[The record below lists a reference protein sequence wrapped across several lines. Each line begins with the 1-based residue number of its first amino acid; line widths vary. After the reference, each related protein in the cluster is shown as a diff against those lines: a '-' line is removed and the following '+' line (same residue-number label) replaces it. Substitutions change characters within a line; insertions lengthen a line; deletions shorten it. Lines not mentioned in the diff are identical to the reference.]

1 MGWPSVRQY
10 KDGDKVNAE
19 ALNGPIN
26 QLTERT
32 EQLYRMLKDND
43 RTKVVVSAEIRLPV
57 GFGLPYVGMPV
68 YRTATGAYAPASATE
83 QQNAWF
89 YASDAAMAVGVVS
102 KVISS
107 TETTAEADVV
117 LYGEIE
123 IAADTDL
130 PAATIIA
137 DDDPA
142 SGRYYLSATA
152 GKLTARPV
160 GPVIYVCNVLLEERK
175 GVRYVRS
182 ILVSPQYRDTGES
195 HVHRQVVL
203 SGLPAGGTA
212 SIVDDKYVAGG
223 IAARSETGT
232 ATARLTTY
240 GHWDGAAPITYEVTV
255 RGTALTWTSDDPDGD
270 SGSTTLVADGPTTV
284 GRHGLAVRVTGDG
297 TWDLEMP
304 NVAKGWMNYSEGGTQ
319 VGYALNLQM
328 YLNLDGSAADPN
340 PLNGAYLSV
349 DGVERRGPVFE
360 DRKQWKVVASLGGAD
375 GSEGPWLIWYG
386 CAVDNKNA
394 VAPFILE
401 DDGTVV
407 ARDILFTTNTMR
419 VGPTGFVTALQAAP
433 GSILKFT
440 RMGTSFP
447 AAQGPLQ
454 ADLGIDFNTETGGV
468 RGHEVVKRIV
478 GSTFYTGPV
487 VERVVAGPG
496 AAVLPSHGQGTVTV
510 ALGGAKFAGDFETI
524 ALKNAKQDVA
534 GGIFPYTK
542 LLGPNEV
549 ASGFTAKFRVPDY
562 LPYLDADG
570 NPIDYNVIVSAS
582 LFGEAASEASAQAAF
597 RLRSFYL
604 YDYALTPDATAIPPV
619 GGASINQPTPGDT
632 VTVPVVLGE
641 NYAAFDPVVVHGF
654 PPSIVPDVIP
664 HRRNVPD
671 LLLKKDGQAIVVR
684 PGYFVGLEIFRANP
698 AGSGV
703 QYTAPLGFL
712 SLRWNLVDAREVA

>member
-19 ALNGPIN
+19 SLNGPIN

-43 RTKVVVSAEIRLPV
+43 RTKVVVSAELV
-57 GFGLPYVGMPV
+57 DGVEPYVGMPV
-68 YRTATGAYAPASATE
+68 YRTATGAYAPASALE

-89 YASDAAMAVGVVS
+89 YAADEAMAVGVVS
-102 KVISS
+102 RV
-107 TETTAEADVV
+107 TDTGAEVV

-123 IAADTDL
+123 IATDTVI
-130 PAATIIA
+130 PAATLIV
-137 DDDPA
+137 DDEPA

-160 GPVIYVCNVLLEERK
+160 GPVIYVCSVLLEEVA
-175 GVRYVRS
+175 GVRCVRS

-195 HVHRQVVL
+195 HVHRQLVL

-212 SIVDDKYVAGG
+212 SIVDDKYVADG
-223 IAARSETGT
+223 IAARSGT
-232 ATARLTTY
+232 AKLATY
-240 GHWDGAAPITYEVTV
+240 GHWDGAAPITYTVTV
-255 RGTALTWTSDDPDGD
+255 SGTTLTWTSDDPTGD

-297 TWDLEMP
+297 TWDLMMP
-304 NVAKGWMNYSEGGTQ
+304 TVAKGWMNYSEGGTQ

-328 YLNLDGSAADPN
+328 YLNLDGSATDPN

-360 DRKQWKVVASLGGAD
+360 ARKQWKVVASLGGAD

-386 CAVDNKNA
+386 CAVDDDNA
-394 VAPFILE
+394 VAPFVLK
-401 DDGTVV
+401 DGVAV

-496 AAVLPSHGQGTVTV
+496 AAVLPSNGQGTVTV

-570 NPIDYNVIVSAS
+570 QPIDYNVVVSAS

-654 PPSIVPDVIP
+654 PPSLVPDVIP

>member
-10 KDGDKVNAE
+10 RDGDKVNADT
-19 ALNGPIN
+19 LNDPIN
-26 QLTERT
+26 QLTQRT
-32 EQLYRMLKDND
+32 EQLYRMLRDND
-43 RTKVVVSAEIRLPV
+43 RTKVVVSASLSLPD
-57 GFGLPYVGMPV
+57 GFGKAYVGLPV
-68 YRTATGAYAPASATE
+68 YRMDSGAYAPASALE

-89 YASDAAMAVGVVS
+89 YAADAAMAVGVVS
-102 KVISS
+102 KV
-107 TETTAEADVV
+107 TDDGADVV

-123 IAADTDL
+123 LDENTVL
-130 PAATIIA
+130 PASKMIA
-137 DDDPA
+137 DPNPT
-142 SGRYYLSATA
+142 SGRYYLSSTV
-152 GKLTARPV
+152 GKLTAHPV
-160 GPVIYVCNVLLEERK
+160 GPVIYVCNVLVEASDVGTR
-175 GVRYVRS
+175 VRS

-195 HVHRQVVL
+195 HIHRQIVL
-203 SGLPAGGTA
+203 SGLPAGGAA
-212 SIVDDKYVAGG
+212 SILDDKYVAGG
-223 IAARSETGT
+223 IVSRSGT
-232 ATARLTTY
+232 ATLTTY
-240 GHWDGAAPITYEVTV
+240 GHWDGAVPLTYVVTV
-255 RGTALTWTSDDPDGD
+255 SGTTLTWTSDDPNGD
-270 SGSTTLVADGPTTV
+270 TGSATLAADGPTTV

-297 TWDLEMP
+297 TWDLAMP
-304 NVAKGWMNYSEGGTQ
+304 NVAKGWMNYSEGGEQ

-340 PLNGAYLSV
+340 PLNGASLSV
-349 DGVERRGPVFE
+349 DGIERRGPVFTN
-360 DRKQWKVVASLGGAD
+360 RKQWKVVASLGGAD

-386 CAVDNKNA
+386 CAVDGDNA
-394 VAPFILE
+394 VAPFILK
-401 DDGTVV
+401 DGVVV
-407 ARDILFTTNTMR
+407 ARDILFTINTMR

-447 AAQGPLQ
+447 AVQGPLQ

-496 AAVLPSHGQGTVTV
+496 AAVLPSNGQGTVTV
-510 ALGGAKFAGDFETI
+510 SLGGAKFAGDFETI

-542 LLGPNEV
+542 LLGPNAV

-562 LPYLDADG
+562 LPYLDEDG
-570 NPIDYNVIVSAS
+570 NPIDYNVVVSAS
-582 LFGEAASEASAQAAF
+582 LFGESSSEASAQAAF

-604 YDYALTPDATAIPPV
+604 YDYALTSDATAIPPI
-619 GGASINQPTPGDT
+619 GGASINQPTPGDM
-632 VTVPVVLGE
+632 VTVPVVLGKE
-641 NYAAFDPVVVHGF
+641 NYMAFDPVIVHGF
-654 PPSIVPDVIP
+654 PPSSVPDVIP

-671 LLLKKDGQAIVVR
+671 LLLKKDGQAIIVR

-698 AGSGV
+698 TGSGV

-712 SLRWNLVDAREVA
+712 SLRWNLIDAREVA